1 LRLSLVAASYAKSSL
16 RNYCMEMRLLFQYH
30 HGKEVEQITDQD
42 IMQYI
47 VFIKEVHKVGRAKC
61 RSAAQACSFFFKH
74 VIKKPFVLPSKLY
87 PRKEFVLP
95 AVMTE
100 AEVKQ
105 LLDGITDLRQKA
117 VTGLFYGCGMRLAEL
132 KNLQWRDIE
141 RTSNRLLI
149 RQGKGN
155 KDRYT
160 LLPKTLL
167 TDLEIYY
174 RSCRSKV
181 FLFESCKIKGFSL
194 HARSLQNIVNAA
206 MINSGFPSGKYT
218 AHTLRHSFATHLL
231 DNGCDLHSIKEL
243 LGHVKIETTMI
254 YLHLQQSKRNQIIS
268 PLDRLMATGEV
279 TKKQGNEPAK

>member
-1 LRLSLVAASYAKSSL
+1 
-16 RNYCMEMRLLFQYH
+16 MRLLFQYH
-30 HGKEVEQITDQD
+30 YQKEVEQITDED
-42 IMQYI
+42 IMRYI

-61 RSAAQACSFFFKH
+61 RSAAQAFSFFFKH

-100 AEVKQ
+100 SEVKQ
-105 LLDGITDLRQKA
+105 LLDGITDPRQQV
-117 VTGLFYGCGMRLAEL
+117 VTGLFYGCGIRLSEL
-132 KNLQWRDIE
+132 KSLEWTDIH
-141 RTSNRLLI
+141 RSSNRLLI

-167 TDLEIYY
+167 GQLETWY
-174 RSCRSKV
+174 RACRSRV
-181 FLFESCKIKGFSL
+181 YLFESKQIKGSSL

-206 MINSGFPSGKYT
+206 MVKSGFPSGQYT

-231 DNGCDLHSIKEL
+231 DNGCDLHTIKEL

-254 YLHLQQSKRNQIIS
+254 YLHLQQSKRNLIVS
-268 PLDRLMATGEV
+268 PLDHLMATDEP
-279 TKKQGNEPAK
+279 TKNNASERSN

>member
-1 LRLSLVAASYAKSSL
+1 
-16 RNYCMEMRLLFQYH
+16 MEMRLLFQYH
-30 HGKEVEQITDQD
+30 HQKEVEQINDDD

-47 VFIKEVHKVGRAKC
+47 VFIKAAHGVGRAKC
-61 RSAAQACSFFFKH
+61 RSVAQACSFFFKH

-100 AEVKQ
+100 TEVKQ
-105 LLDGITDLRQKA
+105 LLCSITDLRQKA
-117 VTGLFYGCGMRLAEL
+117 VTGLFYGAGMRLAEL
-132 KNLQWRDIE
+132 KNLQWTDIE
-141 RTSNRLLI
+141 RYNNRLLI

-167 TDLEIYY
+167 TDLEAWY
-174 RSCRSKV
+174 RSCRSKAY
-181 FLFESCKIKGFSL
+181 LFESKQLKGNSL
-194 HARSLQNIVNAA
+194 HERSLQNIVNAA
-206 MINSGFPSGKYT
+206 MVKAGFVSGRYT

-243 LGHVKIETTMI
+243 LGHAKIETTML
-254 YLHLQQSKRNQIIS
+254 YLHLQQSKRNSLVS
-268 PLDRLMATGEV
+268 PLDHLMSKDSP
-279 TKKQGNEPAK
+279 TKNQDHEPAK